1 MLLSYPCYKIWV
13 KEDTVY
19 ISVLQ
24 ATNSLNLSESWISKM
39 EIEAIFTKL
48 LEELNK
54 VPISVYKI
62 FKNVITSKD
71 AESSFDRI

>member
-1 MLLSYPCYKIWV
+1 
-13 KEDTVY
+13 
-19 ISVLQ
+19 
-24 ATNSLNLSESWISKM
+24 M
-39 EIEAIFTKL
+39 EIEAIFTKF

-62 FKNVITSKD
+62 LKNVITSKD